1 MERRGLPRG
10 LPFAIRLRAFV
21 TLVNSILLPLSRSL
35 SVPGAR
41 PGSAIRQVFVF
52 CGVVLNVYIRTDNM
66 QHRKESLM
74 PDDVAT
80 LGTQRSKLLEEF
92 LSLGDLRPGSMTA
105 VIRRCG
111 KPSCHC
117 AKHNVPGQEPQFRLT
132 RRVAGKTV
140 TESFA
145 DPTALRKAQQEVA
158 EFHRSRSSARIWSP
172 STKRSVD
179 SARSRRNAAAGRSR
193 KKTAAAVHQEVAR
206 EVSQLLGR
214 VFAPFSQRE
223 FGSTLL
229 PPQRP
234 L

>member
-10 LPFAIRLRAFV
+10 LPFAIRPRAFV

-92 LSLGDLRPGSMTA
+92 LSLGDLRPGSITA
-105 VIRRCG
+105 VTRRCG

-158 EFHRSRSSARIWSP
+158 EFHRFQKLSQDLVTLNEKICRLRPVTQERGGWTEQKKKRLPRSI
-172 STKRSVD
+172 
-179 SARSRRNAAAGRSR
+179 GRWR
-193 KKTAAAVHQEVAR
+193 GK
-206 EVSQLLGR
+206 
-214 VFAPFSQRE
+214 
-223 FGSTLL
+223 
-229 PPQRP
+229 
-234 L
+234 